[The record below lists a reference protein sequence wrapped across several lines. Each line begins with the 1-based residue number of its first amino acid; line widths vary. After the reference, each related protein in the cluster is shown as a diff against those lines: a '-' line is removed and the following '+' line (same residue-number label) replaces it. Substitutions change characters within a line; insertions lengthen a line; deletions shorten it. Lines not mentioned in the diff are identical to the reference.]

1 MMLAFFMLALYVP
14 MLIVLP
20 SREDPFAQTGSVFQP
35 QLPEVGALWNS
46 RDLCCCSSLLL
57 IFYCWH
63 NLALGS

>member
-35 QLPEVGALWNS
+35 HLPEVGAL
-46 RDLCCCSSLLL
+46 
-57 IFYCWH
+57 
-63 NLALGS
+63 